1 MARDAAGGVGGA
13 EEGGDGTVMTSQESA
28 GRAMAED
35 WARQL
40 AVFGQSLRALPELV
54 AGVPADRL
62 RRIPAPGDWSV
73 HIIVC
78 HLVLDEMNTT
88 VTLRLLLTEDLPI
101 LPNIDGDN
109 RLCATRFA
117 PLYADT
123 ATALGVWRALRED
136 NVRLCES
143 VSPDDLER
151 AGRAPWMKGGRTTFR
166 DYIATRG
173 RHDRAHME
181 QIRSALND
189 A

>member
-1 MARDAAGGVGGA
+1 MSAAGDPGGA
-13 EEGGDGTVMTSQESA
+13 LEALREQPYGIAMTSP
-28 GRAMAED
+28 GAED
-35 WARQL
+35 WTQQL
-40 AVFGQSLRALPELV
+40 ALFGESLRVLPQLIE
-54 AGVPADRL
+54 GVSAERL
-62 RRIPAPGDWSV
+62 RRIPAPGEWSA
-73 HIIVC
+73 HIVVS
-78 HLVLDEMNTT
+78 HLVLDEMNTA
-88 VTLRLLLTEDLPI
+88 VTLRLILTEDCPI

-151 AGRAPWMKGGRTTFR
+151 AGRAPWMKGGRITFR

-173 RHDRAHME
+173 RHDRAHRE
-181 QIRSALND
+181 QIRSMLNND
-189 A
+189 E